1 MSMSSQ
7 PTHIYGIITF
17 NVQNMRMQWWKNM
30 CINNRYYLLVRIY
43 SKDQQHLAEYP
54 LEN

>member
-1 MSMSSQ
+1 MPSQ
-7 PTHIYGIITF
+7 NTHIYGIINFYCTEHE
-17 NVQNMRMQWWKNM
+17 NAIWWKSM
-30 CINNRYYLLVRIY
+30 CINNRYYLLERIY